1 MSHEQDPA
9 SSADGAL
16 KTGESSNNDTSA
28 TAAFDRLC
36 QSLMDKGLIDR
47 EGRAVERSQ
56 PDMLRDGILRLGADQ
71 IDQFTES
78 VSAGMLNLVELEEI
92 VAVRD
97 KNMVREQA
105 ARLRPDIEPIE
116 IDLAALGE
124 VDLATVSDTADP
136 PLGPYLDGLLP
147 EVGCALLAGKGG
159 VGKTWVCLRACQ
171 DAAKASGW
179 ATGAAVYLDLDGN
192 GVGKLYA
199 RLRMLGMPD
208 SAITSR
214 AVNIVDPAALGGER
228 RMSTFEALSGILKGL
243 ETTRPRLVIIDS
255 FAKAIAA
262 MGGSEN
268 DASDTNRVLGLVE
281 VLRTLCSVVVI
292 DHVGHESTSRPRGAA
307 AKIDTPDT
315 VVMLQPHQD
324 ADADVVAAATV
335 LAVKD
340 RHGALRQLAAS
351 GDPMASG
358 THLGVIRVRRGEPY
372 SVNLVTARAA
382 NEAAETADSIAR
394 VTGTDPNSRRRAEIE
409 RWIADSGTAGVSK
422 SELAVSVVKLHSTL
436 ALPRADARTFVA
448 DVVDGLLRS
457 GWVTE
462 SPVRGGT
469 RVVWT
474 APEPILNPATDD
486 PFAGPVARG
495 WDSTPPR

>member
-1 MSHEQDPA
+1 MPHAQNPA

-16 KTGESSNNDTSA
+16 KTGESWDNDNSA
-28 TAAFDRLC
+28 ADAYARLC
-36 QSLMDKGLIDR
+36 QSLVDEGHIDT

-56 PDMLRDGILRLGADQ
+56 PDMLRAGLLRLGVNQ
-71 IDQFTES
+71 IDRFTDL
-78 VSAGMLNLVELEEI
+78 VSAGMLNLTELGQI
-92 VAVRD
+92 VATRD
-97 KNMVREQA
+97 KHMVSEQA
-105 ARLRPDIEPIE
+105 ARLQPDIEPIE

-124 VDLATVSDTADP
+124 IDLATVSDTADP
-136 PLGPYLDGLLP
+136 PLSPYLDGLLP

-335 LAVKD
+335 MAVKD

-351 GDPMASG
+351 GDLVGSG
-358 THLGVIRVRRGEPY
+358 SHLGVIRVRRGEPY

-382 NEAAETADSIAR
+382 NEAAETAASIAR

-409 RWIADSGTAGVSK
+409 RWIAESGTAGVSK

-436 ALPRADARTFVA
+436 ALPRADARAFVA

-486 PFAGPVARG
+486 PFAGPVAPG
-495 WDSTPPR
+495 WDGTPPR

>member
-1 MSHEQDPA
+1 MPHAQNPA
-9 SSADGAL
+9 NSADGAL
-16 KTGESSNNDTSA
+16 KTGESWNNDNSA
-28 TAAFDRLC
+28 AAAYARLC
-36 QSLMDKGLIDR
+36 QSLVDEGHIDT
-47 EGRAVERSQ
+47 EGRAIERAQ
-56 PDMLRDGILRLGADQ
+56 PDMLRAGLLRLGADQ
-71 IDQFTES
+71 IDHFTES
-78 VSAGMLNLVELEEI
+78 VSAGMLNLAELGQI
-92 VAVRD
+92 VAIRD
-97 KNMVREQA
+97 KHMVSEQA
-105 ARLRPDIEPIE
+105 ARLQPDVEPIA

-192 GVGKLYA
+192 GADKLNA
-199 RLRMLGMPD
+199 RLWMLGMPD
-208 SAITSR
+208 DAIRQR

-228 RMSTFEALSGILKGL
+228 RMSTFETLRGILRWL
-243 ETTRPRLVIIDS
+243 EGSPPRLLVIDS

-281 VLRTLCSVVVI
+281 VLRTLCCVVVI

-315 VVMLQPHQD
+315 VMMLHPHED
-324 ADADVVAAATV
+324 VDADVVAAAKV

-351 GDPMASG
+351 GDLMASG
-358 THLGVIRVRRGEPY
+358 SQLGVIRVRRGEPY
-372 SVNLVTARAA
+372 SVDLLTARAA
-382 NEAAETADSIAR
+382 NEAAGAASLLAR
-394 VTGTDPNSRRRAEIE
+394 ATGTDPTSLRRAEIE
-409 RWIADSGTAGVSK
+409 RWIADSGTEGISVSN
-422 SELAVSVVKLHSTL
+422 LRVSVEKLHKTL
-436 ALPRADARTFVA
+436 ALPRPEAREFVA
-448 DVVDGLLRS
+448 DVLGDLMRS
-457 GWVTE
+457 GRVRET
-462 SPVRGGT
+462 PVRGGA

-474 APEPILNPATDD
+474 APEPIFDPGPDD
-486 PFAGPVARG
+486 PFAGPVAPG
-495 WDSTPPR
+495 WDSTPPQ